1 MFEQITVDPAT
12 GAISYPSPKGFTLD
26 MDRVHAS
33 AATFAP
39 PCSAEMAARHAI
51 HDQLQAFVGGRY
63 SWIAGR
69 SAEVLVQS

>member
-39 PCSAEMAARHAI
+39 PCSAEMAARH
-51 HDQLQAFVGGRY
+51 GGRY